1 MGFKCCKTRSASY
14 YVCKNCL
21 QIFHKSCL
29 SRMSKG
35 KFQHFADNVIICCAI
50 EENDSQ
56 KEKSYLEETILGLE
70 EDNALK
76 EKHIVTLK
84 NNHSVLLQDA
94 METEND
100 LRNTIITK
108 DTEIENL
115 RNELEKVSETLRSF
129 DRKEMCSASCQTLLN
144 TTKSVQTMTNDLP
157 TSTGNDNQKPLGT
170 PDLRS
175 IISSSSTGN
184 DRDHH
189 EVQMEKRGTLSSL
202 ANQSTPYIDISSDDQ
217 FLELSPESE
226 PTNRSEQ
233 HETQNARILG
243 EADSKCKLLIIGDE
257 YGEKFA
263 KILDLVMDTSNLNI
277 DEVIKPNTELSD
289 ITKDLFSKVLNYDSN
304 DFVIVMFNTKNI
316 SNNMNLKFALK
327 NLLPLSKIT
336 NIIIMSELNHN
347 LDQIIIN
354 TFIKKIRSFKRS
366 NRISSIDFYVDNRCR
381 GSKYK
386 LVKEIESLLKQP
398 RISNIVLK
406 SVNIVTDITE
416 NSFFRP

>member
-29 SRMSKG
+29 SRMPKG
-35 KFQHFADNVIICCAI
+35 KFQHFADNVINCCTK
-50 EENDSQ
+50 EENDVQ

-70 EDNALK
+70 EDNSLK
-76 EKHIVTLK
+76 DKHIETLK

-94 METEND
+94 METENE
-100 LRNTIITK
+100 LRNTIINK

-115 RNELEKVSETLRSF
+115 RKELEKVLATLRSF
-129 DRKEMCSASCQTLLN
+129 DDKEMCSASCQTLQQ

-157 TSTGNDNQKPLGT
+157 KFTDNDNQKPLGT

-175 IISSSSTGN
+175 TNSSSPTGK

-189 EVQMEKRGTLSSL
+189 EAQMEERGTLMSL
-202 ANQSTPYIDISSDDQ
+202 VNQSIPYIDISSDDQ
-217 FLELSPESE
+217 FLVLSQESE
-226 PTNRSEQ
+226 PSSRSGL
-233 HETQNARILG
+233 HETQNVRMLEG
-243 EADSKCKLLIIGDE
+243 NDSKCKLFIIGDE

-289 ITKDLFSKVLNYDSN
+289 ITKDLFSKVLNYGSN
-304 DFVIVMFNTKNI
+304 DFVITMFNTKNI
-316 SNNMNLKFALK
+316 SNNMTLKFALK
-327 NLLPLSKIT
+327 NLLPLSKFT
-336 NIIIMSELNHN
+336 NLIILSELNQN
-347 LDQIIIN
+347 LDQIIVN
-354 TFIKKIRSFKRS
+354 TFHKRIRSFKWS
-366 NRISSIDFYVDNRCR
+366 NRNSSIDFYVDDRCR

-386 LVKEIESLLKQP
+386 LVKEIESVLKQP

-406 SVNIVTDITE
+406 SVNIVSDINE
-416 NSFFRP
+416 YSFFRP